1 MREESRALIG
11 LILCIICGHI
21 VLLLL
26 LLLGDGTGTVALTRS
41 EPTASRDALD
51 ALRRE
56 FAPHQVADSI
66 FAPADYLLRVRERAG
81 NPYRAVRT

>member
-26 LLLGDGTGTVALTRS
+26 LLLGDATGTVALTRS
-41 EPTASRDALD
+41 EPTATRDALD

-66 FAPADYLLRVRERAG
+66 FAPAD
-81 NPYRAVRT
+81 